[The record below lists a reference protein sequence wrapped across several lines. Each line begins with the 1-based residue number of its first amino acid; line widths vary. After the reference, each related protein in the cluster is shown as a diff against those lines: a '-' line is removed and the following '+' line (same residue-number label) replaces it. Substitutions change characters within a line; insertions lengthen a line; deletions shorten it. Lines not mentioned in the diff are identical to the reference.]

1 MEYRNLGKTEIRV
14 TPIIYGAWAIGGWM
28 WGPQDE
34 SAAVDA
40 IRTSLDAGINAIDTA
55 AVYGFGR
62 SERLVAK
69 AVKGRRD
76 KTVIMTKY
84 GLRWDAGNV
93 GTLRFNT
100 TDLQGHPLKVYR
112 YAGAKSVVE
121 ECERSLKN
129 LDTDYIDVYQIH
141 WPDDTTPLEETF
153 GAIEKLM
160 KQGKIRAAGVSNY
173 TTELLADANSVIQLA
188 SCQPPYSMVLRNAE
202 KDIIPWCEENQV
214 GVVVY
219 SPLQRGLL
227 TGKITPDYQFAPDD
241 HRRGNVFFTPHNIA
255 SVNAFLAKIKPI
267 ADAHNATL
275 AQLVINWTVH
285 RNGIT
290 AALVGARNAKQ
301 AQENAAALNFTLTS
315 QETQTINNLLDELKI
330 EK

>member
-1 MEYRNLGKTEIRV
+1 MEYRTLGKTDIKV

-28 WGPQDE
+28 WGPQDDE
-34 SAAVDA
+34 AAVAA

-55 AVYGFGR
+55 AAYGFGH
-62 SERLVAK
+62 SEQLVAK
-69 AVKGRRD
+69 AVKGHRD
-76 KTVIMTKY
+76 RTVIMTKF
-84 GLRWDAGNV
+84 GLRWDAGKL

-100 TDLQGHPLKVYR
+100 TDLQGRPIEIYR
-112 YAGAKSVVE
+112 YASAKSVLE

-141 WPDDTTPLEETF
+141 WPDDTTPVDETF
-153 GAIEKLM
+153 SAIEKLI

-173 TTELLADANSVIQLA
+173 SSELLAAANSVVPLA
-188 SCQPPYSMVLRNAE
+188 SCQPPYSMVLRDAE
-202 KDIIPWCEENQV
+202 KDIIPWCKENRV

-227 TGKITPDYQFAPDD
+227 TGKITPGYKFATDD
-241 HRRGNVFFTPHNIA
+241 HRAGNVFFQPQNIRT
-255 SVNAFLAKIKPI
+255 VNAFLAKIKPI

-275 AQLVINWTVH
+275 TQLVINWTTH
-285 RNGIT
+285 RDGIT

-301 AQENAAALNFTLTS
+301 AAENAAGLNFKLTQ
-315 QETQTINNLLDELKI
+315 QETNDINALLDEVKI